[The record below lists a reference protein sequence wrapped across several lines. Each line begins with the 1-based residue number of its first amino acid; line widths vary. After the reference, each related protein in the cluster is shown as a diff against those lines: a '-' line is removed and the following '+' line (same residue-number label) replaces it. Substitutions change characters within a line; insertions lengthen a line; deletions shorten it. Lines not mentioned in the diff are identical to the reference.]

1 MISLYDRVAQDV
13 AYGIITPNEARGLCG
28 LEPIW
33 SEDTRGIKRN
43 HEITN
48 CVNCGAVIDHSVD
61 HCEYC
66 GTSYSLMGVKNPN
79 KKSECLRLENKLLA
93 SKVNMAR
100 ELENIMQRY
109 NDAIKAMGSYVQNY

>member
-1 MISLYDRVAQDV
+1 
-13 AYGIITPNEARGLCG
+13 
-28 LEPIW
+28 
-33 SEDTRGIKRN
+33 
-43 HEITN
+43 
-48 CVNCGAVIDHSVD
+48 
-61 HCEYC
+61 
-66 GTSYSLMGVKNPN
+66 MGVKNPN